1 MSLFLFLTRAPFLL
15 FFSAIYFLLLEWAP
29 LGQTVKYATL
39 WMMLSIPGVWWVD
52 LQVDG
57 VRRGYVTLVISGSIW
72 YTNHNI
78 ASFTPPVTTSHEP
91 AQ

>member
-1 MSLFLFLTRAPFLL
+1 VPFLL
-15 FFSAIYFLLLEWAP
+15 LFSAVYFLILEWAP

-57 VRRGYVTLVISGSIW
+57 VRRGYV
-72 YTNHNI
+72 NH
-78 ASFTPPVTTSHEP
+78 TSKVDILC
-91 AQ
+91 